1 MTISRFDLIAA
12 GASFTIVN
20 SKRRVGPENEPLD
33 KYDASSLHVIFRPAL
48 SLIQIYVS
56 LSRSGMRGGMSKSF
70 QLSFDGAIARQE
82 VADYIQPFD
91 NNDADALR
99 MPWKSHANTGWPEP
113 AWAVANGL
121 NLDALL
127 YSAAEKMVETTATKI
142 YLEAGANP
150 LAPTFNGD
158 CAARVGIAEGMIDI
172 FSRPEW
178 LDAACATTGET
189 GLFDLARSSDPT
201 LVNRAYLM
209 GADPDIRNKRGETV
223 LDLIAPGSD
232 RTSIEITIA
241 EMRAKRLRV
250 DTIGAGCSSAS
261 ESSRVRRF

>member
-20 SKRRVGPENEPLD
+20 SKRRVGTENEPLD

-56 LSRSGMRGGMSKSF
+56 LSRSGMRGGMCESF
-70 QLSFDGAIARQE
+70 QLGFDDAVARRTA
-82 VADYIQPFD
+82 ADYIQPFD

-127 YSAAEKMVETTATKI
+127 YSAAEKMVETATKM

-158 CAARVGIAEGMIDI
+158 CAARVGIAEGTIDI

-189 GLFDLARSSDPT
+189 GLFDLARSSDPV

-232 RTSIEITIA
+232 RTTIEITIA
-241 EMRAKRLRV
+241 EMRAKRLRA
-250 DTIGAGCSSAS
+250 DTIGAGHSSAC

>member
-1 MTISRFDLIAA
+1 MTISRFVLIAA

-20 SKRRVGPENEPLD
+20 SKRRVGTENEPLD
-33 KYDASSLHVIFRPAL
+33 KYDASSLHVISRPAL

-56 LSRSGMRGGMSKSF
+56 LSRSGMCESF
-70 QLSFDGAIARQE
+70 QLGFDDAVARRAA
-82 VADYIQPFD
+82 ADYIQPFD

-127 YSAAEKMVETTATKI
+127 YSAAEKMAGTVTKI

-150 LAPTFNGD
+150 LAPTFIGD

-172 FSRPEW
+172 FGRPEW
-178 LDAACATTGET
+178 LDATCATTGET
-189 GLFDLARSSDPT
+189 GLFDLARSSDPV

-241 EMRAKRLRV
+241 EMRAKRLRA
-250 DTIGAGCSSAS
+250 DTIGAGHSSAC